1 MGQTR
6 SLGRGDPLEEETAT
20 HSSVLA
26 WKISWREE
34 PSELQSMGHKEL
46 GMTYQL
52 TTTNDPQLNILT
64 LAMTS

>member
-1 MGQTR
+1 M
-6 SLGRGDPLEEETAT
+6 AT

-34 PSELQSMGHKEL
+34 PGELQSMGHKEL

-52 TTTNDPQLNILT
+52 TTTNDPKLNMLT
-64 LAMTS
+64 LTMTSQAGSTGAWDMVN

>member
-1 MGQTR
+1 M
-6 SLGRGDPLEEETAT
+6 AT

-34 PSELQSMGHKEL
+34 PGELQSMGCKEL

-52 TTTNDPQLNILT
+52 TTNDPQLNMLT
-64 LAMTS
+64 LTMTS